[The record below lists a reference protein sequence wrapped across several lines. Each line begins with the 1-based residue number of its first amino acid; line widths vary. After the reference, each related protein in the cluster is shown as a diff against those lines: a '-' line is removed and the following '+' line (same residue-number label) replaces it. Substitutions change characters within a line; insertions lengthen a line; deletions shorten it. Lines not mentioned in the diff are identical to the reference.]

1 MATGRFD
8 VSPPSLLP
16 AAPDDLA
23 AITRRDLDR
32 MRAFWNLHGTP
43 LLRRLLNALPEGPTA

>member
-8 VSPPSLLP
+8 VTPPSLLP
-16 AAPDDLA
+16 PTQVEQA
-23 AITRRDLDR
+23 AITRTDLDR